1 MLVKR
6 RVIMED
12 ASGAVAAGGLG
23 IFAVVYVAIIALM
36 IASVWKIF
44 TKAGQP
50 GWASLVPIYNIVVMF
65 KIAGKPLWWL
75 VLLLI
80 PFANF
85 VVLILVCVAIA
96 KAFGKSTGFAV
107 GMILLGIVFFPL
119 LAFSD
124 AKYTAP
130 PTA

>member
-1 MLVKR
+1 MHLKLVQR
-6 RVIMED
+6 ILGLVI
-12 ASGAVAAGGLG
+12 AAL
-23 IFAVVYVAIIALM
+23 AAPLALM

-44 TKAGQP
+44 TKAGHP

>member
-1 MLVKR
+1 
-6 RVIMED
+6 MED

>member
-1 MLVKR
+1 
-6 RVIMED
+6 MED
-12 ASGAVAAGGLG
+12 AGSAAVAGGLG
-23 IFAVVYVAIIALM
+23 TFAIVYVGIIVLM

-50 GWASLVPIYNIVVMF
+50 GWASLIPIYNIVVMF

-75 VLLLI
+75 LLLLI

-85 VVLILVCVAIA
+85 LVLILVCVAIA

-107 GMILLGIVFFPL
+107 GMILLGIVFLPM

-130 PTA
+130 ATT